1 MTDLIACG
9 PAAFYSITRS
19 CRVLL
24 LHAQHSPCQ
33 SEKSEDQ
40 SQNGLSS
47 SSSLAETSLSLR
59 SFLTLARQHI
69 KSVPF
74 SLVPRHWLRLYT
86 DVSLLASLYDV
97 LIGPG
102 GPRDGVENRLFW
114 EGVVRRL
121 DMAIIVAGAVGDM
134 RQEWVMSLIKEA
146 QKVGLGSQYSSS
158 PDQDEV
164 RKAKRPRKECTPPT
178 ECFSAPFLAAPNPVE
193 VFDTPPSLTSY
204 IRSYRS
210 QPFIIRNYFNKAD
223 AGCYWPSTTRWAS
236 MDYLL
241 EQAGKGR
248 VVPVEVGGAYDDSDW
263 GQQILPLET
272 FLRRAGYGSAYGD
285 DNDNDHDNDSRK
297 KDSPLYLAQ
306 YNLFSQFPDLL
317 QDISYPDYVWSEPPA
332 PETYP
337 TYRPPQTDDGV
348 IVNVWVGSGNSEIT
362 SPAHTVGDCLELFLN
377 YMLLACCILTQSYS
391 GPVLQLLC
399 SGVRT

>member
-1 MTDLIACG
+1 
-9 PAAFYSITRS
+9 
-19 CRVLL
+19 
-24 LHAQHSPCQ
+24 
-33 SEKSEDQ
+33 
-40 SQNGLSS
+40 
-47 SSSLAETSLSLR
+47 
-59 SFLTLARQHI
+59 
-69 KSVPF
+69 
-74 SLVPRHWLRLYT
+74 
-86 DVSLLASLYDV
+86 
-97 LIGPG
+97 
-102 GPRDGVENRLFW
+102 
-114 EGVVRRL
+114 
-121 DMAIIVAGAVGDM
+121 MAIIVAGAVGDM
-134 RQEWVMSLIKEA
+134 RKEWAVSLIKEA

-158 PDQDEV
+158 PDQEEL
-164 RKAKRPRKECTPPT
+164 RKAKRPRKECTPPI

-210 QPFIIRNYFNKAD
+210 HPFIIRNYFNNPD

-241 EQAGKGR
+241 ERAGKGR

-272 FLRRAGYGSAYGD
+272 FLRRAGYGSTYDD

-317 QDISYPDYVWSEPPA
+317 QDISYPDYVWSDPSA

-348 IVNVWVGSGNSEIT
+348 IVNVWVGSGGSEIT
-362 SPAHTVGDCLELFLN
+362 SPAHTVGDFLN